1 MSDLVDRVH
10 AALAQIPHDADCG
23 DLRCDCGDAEAYRD
37 FQQAHP
43 ADWMAHLDEWARYH
57 DHAADCRTLR
67 YRSACC
73 SREERVAQAVA
84 RAIEAAAVHGAIC
97 SKLAS
102 LGTPDGERLK
112 LWSDASVAALTS
124 PEPPRG

>member
-1 MSDLVDRVH
+1 MSDVVDRVR

-84 RAIEAAAVHGAIC
+84 RAYEAGIRAYDASMYVGAGQPDTEGEAAF
-97 SKLAS
+97 L
-102 LGTPDGERLK
+102 E
-112 LWSDASVAALTS
+112 AL
-124 PEPPRG
+124 R